1 MQLDRGYRLR
11 RIPPVNRVASYLLL
25 FVFLALG
32 TGAAEY
38 VHNKQ
43 HAAEDAHE
51 DAIATASGKP
61 AEEHHH
67 DESNCAVHAQL
78 HMPYVAMR
86 WVPIILGI
94 GRLIAFLSLS
104 ITPLIPRMLPV
115 RVACRGPPA
124 RFSA

>member
-1 MQLDRGYRLR
+1 
-11 RIPPVNRVASYLLL
+11 VNRVASYLLL

-43 HAAEDAHE
+43 HAAEDARE
-51 DAIATASGKP
+51 DAIAAASGKP
-61 AEEHHH
+61 TEEHHH
-67 DESNCAVHAQL
+67 DETNCAVHAQL

-94 GRLIAFLSLS
+94 GRLIAFLSLA

-115 RVACRGPPA
+115 RVACRGPPVKL
-124 RFSA
+124 